1 MPNSVNTQQ
10 ALAFE
15 PGFRVRLRAA
25 LIKKAFLVQ
34 AETPPAAP
42 VDPQNPTPA
51 EAAALALYQ
60 KRVGLAHAVMSGGLD
75 RETERIAPLLV
86 MRTNL
91 MAFETS
97 YDFNQ
102 VGDGGR
108 IGRVV
113 TAAGDPDI
121 DSQIATDW
129 NIFAG
134 A

>member
-10 ALAFE
+10 ALATDL
-15 PGFRVRLRAA
+15 GFRVRVRAA
-25 LIKKAFLVQ
+25 LIKKAFSVQ
-34 AETPPAAP
+34 VETPPAAP
-42 VDPQNPTPA
+42 VNPQAPTPT
-51 EAAALALYQ
+51 EAAALALWQ
-60 KRVGLAHAVMSGGLD
+60 KRIGLAHGILTGGLD

-91 MAFETS
+91 MNFNTS
-97 YDFNQ
+97 YDFDQ

-121 DSQIATDW
+121 DAQINADW

>member
-1 MPNSVNTQQ
+1 MANSLNTQQ
-10 ALAFE
+10 ALAAE
-15 PGFRVRLRAA
+15 PGFRVRVRAA
-25 LIKKAFLVQ
+25 LINKAFLVQ

-42 VDPQNPTPA
+42 VNPQAPTPA

-60 KRVGLAHAVMSGGLD
+60 KRVGLAHAIISGGLD

-91 MAFETS
+91 MAFNTS

-102 VGDGGR
+102 IGEGGR

-121 DSQIATDW
+121 DSQISADW
-129 NIFAG
+129 NILAG